1 MAREEI
7 LLAAAQIF
15 RRKGFHGASMQDI
28 ADAVGLQK
36 ATLYHHVHSKQEI
49 LLALLDRALDL
60 LIADMEEISA
70 QDGSAAEKLR
80 RAIRSYLTRLAE
92 QADLASVLLLE
103 YRSLEPELRRRHIS
117 RRDKFE
123 SIWRRLLRQ
132 GMDRGEFRVVD
143 ERIAGAA
150 LLGVQNWSI
159 TWFRPNGRLSTAEL
173 ADQFADLLLRGLQ
186 AGGAGRRR

>member
-60 LIADMEEISA
+60 LIADMEAISA
-70 QDGSAAEKLR
+70 QDGSAVEKLR
-80 RAIRSYLTRLAE
+80 LAIRSYLTRLAE

-117 RRDKFE
+117 RRDRFE
-123 SIWRRLLRQ
+123 SIWRRILRQ

-173 ADQFADLLLRGLQ
+173 ADQFADLLLRGLEAGV
-186 AGGAGRRR
+186 AGGRR

>member
-60 LIADMEEISA
+60 LTADMEVISA
-70 QDGSAAEKLR
+70 RDCTSSEKLR
-80 RAIRSYLTRLAE
+80 LAIRSYLTRLAE

-123 SIWRRLLRQ
+123 SIWRRILRQ
-132 GMDRGEFRVVD
+132 GIDRGEFRLVD

-173 ADQFADLLLRGLQ
+173 ADQFADLLLRGLEP
-186 AGGAGRRR
+186 GGAGRRR

>member
-60 LIADMEEISA
+60 LIADMEAISA
-70 QDGSAAEKLR
+70 RDGSTSEKLR
-80 RAIRSYLTRLAE
+80 LAIRSYLTRLAE

-123 SIWRRLLRQ
+123 SLWRRILRQ
-132 GMDRGEFRVVD
+132 GMDRGEFRLVD

-173 ADQFADLLLRGLQ
+173 ADQFADLLLRGLE